1 MSSLARHVVLNRA
14 DARIGIRIGDVL
26 DDVGLA
32 TDLEIPT
39 SREVAISLSRG
50 EPIVLSNAKSSM
62 AKKVNELAD
71 RLLAGEDR
79 PGRPAERSAS

>member
-1 MSSLARHVVLNRA
+1 
-14 DARIGIRIGDVL
+14 
-26 DDVGLA
+26 

-79 PGRPAERSAS
+79 PGRPA